1 MRRLYLLQ
9 FKLRA
14 IVDGR
19 ARAHACMRG
28 PLLPRPPQCV
38 FERAV
43 AAFPLTH
50 SLWLQYGTYLETQ
63 GGTASGGGNARLAA
77 AAVDVYG
84 RAARNCPW
92 MGCVWERAVRAL
104 DRAGAEPEQVEEMY
118 GRALQAGL
126 QVGAAAAAGMGAQG
140 WVGAGAGAVAGAAAH
155 AVPVGGTGGM
165 NSWA

>member
-1 MRRLYLLQ
+1 MRLPAGYGIGWPGIFRLYFLLYRG
-9 FKLRA
+9 KLLHT
-14 IVDGR
+14 VT
-19 ARAHACMRG
+19 CE
-28 PLLPRPPQCV
+28 LFLPFRPQCV

-63 GGTASGGGNARLAA
+63 AGSASGNARLAA
-77 AAVDVYG
+77 ATVDVYG

-126 QVGAAAAAGMGAQG
+126 QVGDRRAAEL
-140 WVGAGAGAVAGAAAH
+140 
-155 AVPVGGTGGM
+155 
-165 NSWA
+165 